1 MQEMDGILDR
11 LKYEEFWR
19 RKKMVHVSGIFIGS
33 CTLKTPK
40 FDRLKY
46 QITKQLYSMK

>member
-1 MQEMDGILDR
+1 MSPNDTLVVWGNGG
-11 LKYEEFWR
+11 F
-19 RKKMVHVSGIFIGS
+19 GP
-33 CTLKTPK
+33 TLKTPK